1 MTKSDAV
8 VNELQV
14 NLPNVHAI
22 SPEFTKENSRLNNKL
37 VDQNFAT
44 T

>member
-1 MTKSDAV
+1 MSKTDAV
-8 VNELQV
+8 VNELEV

-22 SPEFTKENSRLNNKL
+22 SPELTKENSRLNNKQ